1 MRVRLYLDEDAM
13 GHSLTQALR
22 DRSVDVLTAMD
33 AGMGSRP
40 DLEHLE
46 FATSESRSLYSY
58 NVGDFS
64 LLHREF
70 ILMGKRH
77 AGIILA
83 PPQRLSVGEQMRRLL
98 RLIAERTDKEME
110 NQIEFL
116 GSW

>member
-1 MRVRLYLDEDAM
+1 MQVRLYLDEDAM

-22 DRSVDVLTAMD
+22 ERSVDVLTALD
-33 AGMGSRP
+33 AGMGSRS
-40 DLEHLE
+40 DLEHLKL
-46 FATSESRSLYSY
+46 AASESRALYSY
-58 NVGDFS
+58 NVGDYA

-77 AGIILA
+77 SGIILA
-83 PPQRLSVGEQMRRLL
+83 PQQRLSVGEQMRRLL
-98 RLIAERTDKEME
+98 HLIAARTDKEMQ